1 LLCQIDEVAIKARD
15 DIEKRIAE
23 VSISMKP
30 LKAEMGTIL
39 AKVTELGSEDNE
51 SLVLAGKQH
60 LLEHVRVEVLGV
72 NNISSSHE
80 VKLLFELVWEGLNI
94 ILTTKVELR

>member
-1 LLCQIDEVAIKARD
+1 MESLILYELNTSSFFELFNFVVVL
-15 DIEKRIAE
+15 E
-23 VSISMKP
+23 VS
-30 LKAEMGTIL
+30 
-39 AKVTELGSEDNE
+39 KVTELGSEDNE

>member
-1 LLCQIDEVAIKARD
+1 MESLILYKLNTSSFFELFNFVVVL
-15 DIEKRIAE
+15 E
-23 VSISMKP
+23 VS
-30 LKAEMGTIL
+30 
-39 AKVTELGSEDNE
+39 KVTELGSEDNE